1 LTAIFFTFDHRLQ
14 AQTDA
19 VVSSLQ
25 QIQIAQPQLEVVRS
39 GPQSN
44 SRLAKLL
51 APDIARGCLS
61 VRATAQGTA
70 ITQTCSGLFASGQS
84 RVLPDQAPLIR
95 RIGAALQQVPG
106 RVIVIGFTDNQ
117 PSARG
122 SPSNWALSIARATEV
137 ARLLEGEGKPKEM
150 FAVEGHGDL
159 EPVARG
165 DSSVE
170 LARNRRVVILVQDV
184 LGNDE
189 VRLH

>member
-1 LTAIFFTFDHRLQ
+1 
-14 AQTDA
+14 
-19 VVSSLQ
+19 
-25 QIQIAQPQLEVVRS
+25 
-39 GPQSN
+39 
-44 SRLAKLL
+44 
-51 APDIARGCLS
+51 
-61 VRATAQGTA
+61 
-70 ITQTCSGLFASGQS
+70 
-84 RVLPDQAPLIR
+84 
-95 RIGAALQQVPG
+95 
-106 RVIVIGFTDNQ
+106 
-117 PSARG
+117 
-122 SPSNWALSIARATEV
+122 LSIARATEV